1 MQEVVERKNQEIKSQ
16 KQNNQKLSGEKSDL
30 IKNLERIVAEKQKMQ
45 EEMLQKFVMILN
57 TKKAKIRDLKKQVLN
72 ISAEKS

>member
-1 MQEVVERKNQEIKSQ
+1 
-16 KQNNQKLSGEKSDL
+16 L

-57 TKKAKIRDLKKQVLN
+57 TKKAKIRDLKK
-72 ISAEKS
+72 